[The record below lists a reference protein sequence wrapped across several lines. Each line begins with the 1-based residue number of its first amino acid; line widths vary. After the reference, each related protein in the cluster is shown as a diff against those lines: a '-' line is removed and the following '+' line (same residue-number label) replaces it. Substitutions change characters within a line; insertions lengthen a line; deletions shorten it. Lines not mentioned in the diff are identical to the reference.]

1 MATPFVSAAVALIKE
16 ECSSSSYSLAQ
27 IKALLQHHSGG
38 TVPFEA
44 FNRLDAGAAVSANC
58 PASP

>member
-16 ECSSSSYSLAQ
+16 ECPSSSYSLAQ